1 MAAAE
6 PRRGRRSWG
15 SLALRVGTG
24 LLLLAVGVSL
34 GIVAGTASN
43 LPELLYR
50 RARDGS
56 QVVDL
61 AVEPTKPADLHA
73 MGDLESPTKPGAG
86 RPAAEPAAPPRA
98 RAPEPAPAKA
108 APAKAA
114 PDAAPPAARAAEPTR
129 AAAREPRPVSAAPP
143 PASSAPKTEK
153 PPSAEAV
160 MADIARRQ
168 QPGAAA
174 GAGRVIQIASYTDR
188 RAADAL
194 VNRLRKQGFDS
205 FVSTTRA
212 EGTERFRVRVRPA
225 AGRDERQV
233 ASDLESRGFSVW
245 VTSE

>member
-6 PRRGRRSWG
+6 PRRGRRSWS

-73 MGDLESPTKPGAG
+73 MGDLESPTKPGAA
-86 RPAAEPAAPPRA
+86 RPAVDPAAPPRA

-108 APAKAA
+108 AP
-114 PDAAPPAARAAEPTR
+114 DAAPPAARPAEPTR

-188 RAADAL
+188 RSADAL